1 MAEEKK
7 LIQGS
12 SQSRIDYFRELYY
25 ADSRENIRQ
34 GFRETADRYSSELS
48 EFNRIKEEEE
58 LKKIQEA
65 EWKKQNPLYKRAARG
80 TRDLAYGFISGLTE
94 PFYQGPKAMVENRYK
109 KKFYDNANKSFEK
122 ANSFP
127 EGSRERE
134 IYLKEFENLSKIADN
149 YSQNEMKSDEKLGEL
164 TPGRIAAM
172 SLDAGFTAA
181 SLVTMGGPAAGF
193 KGALTMS
200 KTQAAV
206 ASQKFM
212 GGSKIMKGVFDLL
225 GFGERP
231 GIGGTVISSIAQAPL
246 SGTVTAVA
254 DKEFAESEDK
264 VGYIIDNI
272 AGSALVSLGIGLGFR
287 ALGAGINKLTGG
299 NKAGGVDAPTKAGIE
314 GEDLSTK
321 PASATESPLNSGKEG
336 VKTDDIEALFRQD
349 GKEVHPVRSVTP
361 GIDFN
366 EVIRR
371 SDDQDIADK
380 IQRVID
386 DFEMLNGNM
395 VDGGVYDIDFT
406 NPETQ
411 KILKEYMEPLKNAL
425 KVNYEAPP
433 LPESLSKRESTI
445 SFSQKKSGGGKS
457 TTTSPSAQTSI
468 SAELP
473 KDLKFAKP
481 TYKGG
486 YMPIFAND
494 IDKAAYIVGKTRGT
508 KSKRYDDYKAFLE
521 ENGVSVETARE
532 LHKKIVT
539 QLGEMSSSVNPYNK
553 KAPNKKS
560 TPLQMPAIYT
570 DGSQVS
576 GVTAES
582 LLGNKRIKINFPSPV
597 DQALNAANGKTK
609 ADAIKYLQEVK
620 GWDEA
625 TIKTKRK
632 DLLAKTKEK
641 IQAELDNC

>member
-12 SQSRIDYFRELYY
+12 SQGRIEYFKELYY
-25 ADSRENIRQ
+25 SDYKKNMGERFKQSADQ
-34 GFRETADRYSSELS
+34 YSSELS
-48 EFNRIKEEEE
+48 EFSRKKEEEE
-58 LKKIQEA
+58 LKKTQEA
-65 EWKKQNPLYKRAARG
+65 EWKKQNPLYKRAARA

-94 PFYQGPKAMVENRYK
+94 PFYHGSKAMVENRYK

-134 IYLKEFENLSKIADN
+134 IYLKEFENLSRIADN

-172 SLDAGFTAA
+172 SLDAGLTAA
-181 SLVTMGGPAAGF
+181 SLVTMAGPAAGF
-193 KGALTMS
+193 AGPLTMS

-212 GGSKIMKGVFDLL
+212 GGGKIMKGVFDIL

-231 GIGGTVISSIAQAPL
+231 GIGGLVIGSIAQAPL
-246 SGTVTAVA
+246 SGTITAVA
-254 DKEFAESEDK
+254 DKEFAEAEDK
-264 VGYIIDNI
+264 VGYIRDNI
-272 AGSALVSLGIGLGFR
+272 AGSALVSLGIGLGFK
-287 ALGAGINKLTGG
+287 ATGFGINKLTGG
-299 NKAGGVDAPTKAGIE
+299 DKAGVVDAPTKAAPG

-321 PASATESPLNSGKEG
+321 SSSTTESPLNSGKEG
-336 VKTDDIEALFRQD
+336 VKTDEIEALFNQD
-349 GKEVHPVRSVTP
+349 GKEVYPVRSVTP
-361 GIDFN
+361 GVDFN

-371 SDDQDIADK
+371 SDDPDIADK

-386 DFEMLNGNM
+386 DFEMVNGNI
-395 VDGGVYDIDFT
+395 VDGGAYDIDFN

-425 KVNYEAPP
+425 KVNYGAPP
-433 LPESLSKRESTI
+433 LPENLLKRESTI
-445 SFSQKKSGGGKS
+445 SFSQKKGGEKA
-457 TTTSPSAQTSI
+457 TTTSVSPQSSV

-473 KDLKFAKP
+473 RELKFAKP

-508 KSKRYDDYKAFLE
+508 KSKRYDDYKEFLE
-521 ENGVSVETARE
+521 DNGVSVETARE
-532 LHKKIVT
+532 LHNKIT
-539 QLGEMSSSVNPYNK
+539 KQLGEMSSSVDPYNR

-560 TPLQMPAIYT
+560 TPLELPTIYT
-570 DGSQVS
+570 GGAQVS
-576 GVTAES
+576 GITAES
-582 LLGNKRIKINFPSPV
+582 LLGNKKIKVNFPSPV
-597 DQALNAANGKTK
+597 DQALNAATGKTK
-609 ADAIKYLQEVK
+609 NDAIKYLQEVK

-625 TIKTKRK
+625 TIKNKRK
-632 DLLAKTKEK
+632 ELLAKAKEK